1 MNNKFQELAKWCL
14 VSGSVRREIVSVLK
28 NQNTGLRWFLKDM
41 NIPLSTMQM
50 VIACVS
56 SSSTWD
62 RERDRDTVS
71 HGGYPYTVA

>member
-1 MNNKFQELAKWCL
+1 MNNKFQELARWCL
-14 VSGSVRREIVSVLK
+14 ASGSVRREIVAVLK

-62 RERDRDTVS
+62 RESGRDSVS
-71 HGGYPYTVA
+71 HSGYSFGGP